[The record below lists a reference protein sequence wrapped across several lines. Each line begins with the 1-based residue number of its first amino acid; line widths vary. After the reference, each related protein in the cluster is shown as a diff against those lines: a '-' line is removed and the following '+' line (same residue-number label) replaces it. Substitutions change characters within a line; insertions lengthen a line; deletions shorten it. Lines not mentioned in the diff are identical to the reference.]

1 MSAAKLRVAF
11 RWMHIFVGGFVGAYF
26 YSPLSQTDWAL
37 PLIKFALIPA
47 LVVSGVVMWKQ
58 PQIMRLFR
66 GKGARQ

>member
-1 MSAAKLRVAF
+1 MSAAKLRTVL
-11 RWMHIFVGGFVGAYF
+11 RWTHIFIGMFVGAYF

-37 PLIKFALIPA
+37 PLIKFALIPL

-66 GKGARQ
+66 RGG